1 MSVEN
6 LTISIDMAGE
16 YELGDLQANI
26 VNYESIQKKQKLTEN
41 RLENIYYKNNYLKGD
56 IKSNKDGLLYL
67 SVPYSKGWTIKL
79 MGKKQNLRKRILP
92 LSVFNYKRFTCN
104 RNDLRYTLLQIRYD
118 YINHLTNYLYSF
130 TNFQKSKSTTKIFF

>member
-1 MSVEN
+1 MKV
-6 LTISIDMAGE
+6 
-16 YELGDLQANI
+16 YK
-26 VNYESIQKKQKLTEN
+26 KKQKKLTEN

-67 SVPYSKGWTIKL
+67 SVPYSKGWTIKID
-79 MGKKQNLRKRILP
+79 GKETEFTKANSAFIGVP
-92 LSVFNYKRFTCN
+92 ITKRFTCN

-130 TNFQKSKSTTKIFF
+130 TNFQKSKSTTKIFFLKSNNEHLMNHEAIYLDSFLK

>member
-1 MSVEN
+1 
-6 LTISIDMAGE
+6 MAGE

-92 LSVFNYKRFTCN
+92 LSVFQ
-104 RNDLRYTLLQIRYD
+104 LQKV
-118 YINHLTNYLYSF
+118 HM
-130 TNFQKSKSTTKIFF
+130 

>member
-1 MSVEN
+1 MKV
-6 LTISIDMAGE
+6 
-16 YELGDLQANI
+16 YK
-26 VNYESIQKKQKLTEN
+26 KKQKLTEN

-92 LSVFNYKRFTCN
+92 LSVFQ
-104 RNDLRYTLLQIRYD
+104 LQKV
-118 YINHLTNYLYSF
+118 HM
-130 TNFQKSKSTTKIFF
+130 

>member
-1 MSVEN
+1 
-6 LTISIDMAGE
+6 MAGE

-26 VNYESIQKKQKLTEN
+26 VNYESVQKKQKLTEN

-79 MGKKQNLRKRILP
+79 MEKKQNLRKRILP
-92 LSVFNYKRFTCN
+92 LSVFP
-104 RNDLRYTLLQIRYD
+104 LQKV
-118 YINHLTNYLYSF
+118 HM
-130 TNFQKSKSTTKIFF
+130 